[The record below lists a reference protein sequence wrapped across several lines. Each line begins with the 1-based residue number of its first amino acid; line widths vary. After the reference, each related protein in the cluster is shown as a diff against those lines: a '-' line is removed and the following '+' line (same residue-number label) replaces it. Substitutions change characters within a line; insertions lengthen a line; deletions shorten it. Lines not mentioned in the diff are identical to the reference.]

1 MVDTKV
7 ESYKKV
13 DTNKRRTQILEVL
26 KKYPKGLSAKEV
38 AIELYKKGEIPTSER
53 NFTAPRITE
62 LISLGKVEVA
72 GLTWDELTQRNVRTF
87 KLKEAAK

>member
-13 DTNKRRTQILEVL
+13 DTNKRRSQIIEVL

-38 AIELYKKGEIPTSER
+38 AIELYKNGEIPTSER

-62 LISLGKVEVA
+62 LIALGKVEVA

-87 KLKEAAK
+87 KIKEATE

>member
-1 MVDTKV
+1 M
-7 ESYKKV
+7 
-13 DTNKRRTQILEVL
+13 
-26 KKYPKGLSAKEV
+26 